1 MIKHL
6 VIQLDDTAVS
16 FCHYSNNRVAR
27 NLINLSVLDSAIL
40 WAIKENVS
48 VQILYPDYVLPT
60 EYWEVLSKV
69 YRTDI
74 VSSTCED
81 TELRD
86 NADVVVF
93 DTWGSINY
101 YPFSKNQIYLIRT
114 TFCDLF
120 TNGVIL
126 NTILPK
132 VSRFNIVVTDTL
144 NLTTDVEK
152 QYSKFLENL
161 SSIIIKEYRENHAV
175 QINVLTDRMV
185 LTSMN
190 NCSAGVETITL
201 APNGLLYVCPGFYLE
216 GDDSVGDLTS
226 GILMPNSQLYKLE
239 YAPIC
244 RICDAWHCKRC
255 VWQNKKTT
263 LEANT
268 PSREQCVL
276 SHIERNATRNL
287 LSKIREIGSFMP
299 GTEINELPYLDPFEK
314 IISNREA

>member
-16 FCHYSNNRVAR
+16 FCHYSNDRMNH
-27 NLINLSVLDSAIL
+27 NLINLDVLDNTIL

-60 EYWEVLSKV
+60 EFWDVLSKV

-93 DTWGSINY
+93 DSWAAINY
-101 YPFSKNQIYLIRT
+101 FPFSLNQIYLIRT

-120 TNGVIL
+120 TNGVLL

-132 VSRFNIVVTDTL
+132 VSRLNIVVTDTMNLTADVERQYSEFLEKL
-144 NLTTDVEK
+144 NL
-152 QYSKFLENL
+152 
-161 SSIIIKEYRENHAV
+161 IILKEYQNNHAV
-175 QINVLTDRMV
+175 QINALTDRMV
-185 LTSMN
+185 LNSMN
-190 NCSAGVETITL
+190 NCGAGVETITL
-201 APNGLLYVCPGFYLE
+201 APNGQLYVCPGFYLGGGE
-216 GDDSVGDLTS
+216 SVGDLNT
-226 GILMPNSQLYKLE
+226 GVLIPNSQLYKLE

-244 RICDAWHCKRC
+244 
-255 VWQNKKTT
+255 QN
-263 LEANT
+263 L
-268 PSREQCVL
+268 
-276 SHIERNATRNL
+276 
-287 LSKIREIGSFMP
+287 
-299 GTEINELPYLDPFEK
+299 
-314 IISNREA
+314 